1 MGLSQVG
8 KDGELSGTPLP
19 HPETEVNHLWPH
31 EWLSHSL
38 SPRLLLCVLSTFT
51 EGFNCRFSSRCK
63 TNRPKQ
69 PHTSVVSWCSGS
81 SAVLFLLHYQAHGKS
96 VLPGPTRMA
105 GSSFYSFPRELAHLF
120 ICSTKVYYLVF
131 IVKSNTYAHVYPE
144 LRESTPVDSI
154 ERKVSGLLSEN
165 YMSGETINSTP
176 PRENTNLLT

>member
-1 MGLSQVG
+1 
-8 KDGELSGTPLP
+8 
-19 HPETEVNHLWPH
+19 
-31 EWLSHSL
+31 
-38 SPRLLLCVLSTFT
+38 
-51 EGFNCRFSSRCK
+51 
-63 TNRPKQ
+63 
-69 PHTSVVSWCSGS
+69 
-81 SAVLFLLHYQAHGKS
+81 
-96 VLPGPTRMA
+96 MA